1 MTQAHSWNLT
11 SEKGGGIGYIVISV
25 TSNIIVMRKTKNGL
39 SYLLVFHAARFC
51 NTVQRPLRCF
61 YCLYQGHCA
70 TSKYNIH
77 ASSTFSIITL
87 YNMYNVYSQLSID
100 NVKIKFNYSI
110 FVMLK
115 MKMSRM
121 PMITSRRCKYFSM
134 ETNTTCIE
142 AIWEVL
148 K

>member
-1 MTQAHSWNLT
+1 MYRHLCYLKYHCN
-11 SEKGGGIGYIVISV
+11 EK
-25 TSNIIVMRKTKNGL
+25 NQKWPFL
-39 SYLLVFHAARFC
+39 SLVFHAARFC
-51 NTVQRPLRCF
+51 SNSVQRPLRCF